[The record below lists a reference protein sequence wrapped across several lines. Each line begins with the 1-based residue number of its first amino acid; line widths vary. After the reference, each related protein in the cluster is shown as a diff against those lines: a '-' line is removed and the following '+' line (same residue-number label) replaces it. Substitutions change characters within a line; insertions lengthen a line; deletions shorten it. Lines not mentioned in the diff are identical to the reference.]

1 MKTRIYPLLILLAV
15 TALSSASASASAAT
29 STPRR
34 QHEARHG
41 QPVPAAAVPQQAGR
55 PTDDT
60 LLTGIPSP
68 DISAATSP
76 ANTSQTGTLR
86 TDTLPTDTPQA
97 PPADSATL
105 TGGFT
110 GHRPAAI
117 DTPVADSLLAGAPG
131 TLLSGQLPDTLA
143 LAQAAP
149 GDSAGT
155 AADRKRFLPTRKR
168 IDREINRIRF
178 IFKREVA
185 IGLTVSYGTITSDDT
200 DYMLILDDL
209 NFNGSIFTINP
220 SFSYFVKDNLSFGA
234 RFGYSKTDG
243 HIDNAALDLG
253 EANDMN
259 ISFSDINLNS
269 TSSSFGIF
277 MRSYAGI
284 DAKGH
289 FGLFA
294 ELEASYKTGK
304 SVFSYKSNEEIKYTH
319 SNNQQFKF
327 SFNPG
332 CAVFIF
338 PNVCTTLSFG
348 LGGVQ
353 YTKVTQTDSEGKVI
367 GTREASKML
376 FRLNLA
382 NIRIGLNILL

>member
-1 MKTRIYPLLILLAV
+1 MKTRIYPLLILLTV
-15 TALSSASASASAAT
+15 TALSSAAASAS
-29 STPRR
+29 TPRKP
-34 QHEARHG
+34 HEARHG
-41 QPVPAAAVPQQAGR
+41 QPVPAAAVPQQAET
-55 PTDDT
+55 PTAGT
-60 LLTGIPSP
+60 SLTGIPSP

-76 ANTSQTGTLR
+76 ANTSQTDTSR
-86 TDTLPTDTPQA
+86 TETLPTDTPQG
-97 PPADSATL
+97 PPADSAVL
-105 TGGFT
+105 TGYST

-117 DTPVADSLLAGAPG
+117 DTPVADSLLTGAPG

-155 AADRKRFLPTRKR
+155 SADRKRFLPTRMR

-209 NFNGSIFTINP
+209 NFSGSIFTINP
-220 SFSYFVKDNLSFGA
+220 SFSYFIKDNLSLGA

-253 EANDMN
+253 ESNDMN

-332 CAVFIF
+332 CAVFVF

>member
-15 TALSSASASASAAT
+15 TALSSASAAT

-34 QHEARHG
+34 QHEARHER
-41 QPVPAAAVPQQAGR
+41 PVPAAAVPQQAGK

-76 ANTSQTGTLR
+76 ANTSQT
-86 TDTLPTDTPQA
+86 DTPQG
-97 PPADSATL
+97 PPTDSAVL
-105 TGGFT
+105 TGDFT

-155 AADRKRFLPTRKR
+155 AADRKRFLPTRRR

-209 NFNGSIFTINP
+209 NFSGSIFTINP

>member
-15 TALSSASASASAAT
+15 TALSSASAAA

-34 QHEARHG
+34 QHEARHER
-41 QPVPAAAVPQQAGR
+41 PVPAAAVPQQAGR

-68 DISAATSP
+68 DISAA
-76 ANTSQTGTLR
+76 NTSQTDTSRTETL
-86 TDTLPTDTPQA
+86 LTDTPQG

-105 TGGFT
+105 TGDFT

-149 GDSAGT
+149 GDSAG
-155 AADRKRFLPTRKR
+155 APADRKRFLPTRRR

-209 NFNGSIFTINP
+209 NFSGSIFTINP

>member
-34 QHEARHG
+34 QHEARHER
-41 QPVPAAAVPQQAGR
+41 PVPAA
-55 PTDDT
+55 T
-60 LLTGIPSP
+60 
-68 DISAATSP
+68 SA
-76 ANTSQTGTLR
+76 ANTSQT
-86 TDTLPTDTPQA
+86 DTPQG
-97 PPADSATL
+97 PPAAPATL
-105 TGGFT
+105 TGDFT

-131 TLLSGQLPDTLA
+131 TLLSDQLPDTLA

-149 GDSAGT
+149 GDSAG
-155 AADRKRFLPTRKR
+155 APADRKRFLPTRRR

-209 NFNGSIFTINP
+209 NFSGSIFTINP

-319 SNNQQFKF
+319 SNNQQFKC

>member
-1 MKTRIYPLLILLAV
+1 MKTRIYPFLILLTV
-15 TALSSASASASAAT
+15 TALSPAAASAS
-29 STPRR
+29 TPRKP
-34 QHEARHG
+34 HEARHER
-41 QPVPAAAVPQQAGR
+41 PVPAAAVAQQAGR

-68 DISAATSP
+68 NISAATSP
-76 ANTSQTGTLR
+76 ANTSQTGILR

-97 PPADSATL
+97 PPADSAVL
-105 TGGFT
+105 AGYFT
-110 GHRPAAI
+110 GHQPAAI

-131 TLLSGQLPDTLA
+131 TRLSDQLLDTLA

-209 NFNGSIFTINP
+209 NFSGSIFTINP

-253 EANDMN
+253 ESNDMN

-332 CAVFIF
+332 CAVFVF

>member
-1 MKTRIYPLLILLAV
+1 M
-15 TALSSASASASAAT
+15 
-29 STPRR
+29 
-34 QHEARHG
+34 
-41 QPVPAAAVPQQAGR
+41 
-55 PTDDT
+55 
-60 LLTGIPSP
+60 
-68 DISAATSP
+68 
-76 ANTSQTGTLR
+76 
-86 TDTLPTDTPQA
+86 
-97 PPADSATL
+97 
-105 TGGFT
+105 
-110 GHRPAAI
+110 
-117 DTPVADSLLAGAPG
+117 DSLLAGGG

-143 LAQAAP
+143 LAHTAP

-155 AADRKRFLPTRKR
+155 PADRKRF
-168 IDREINRIRF
+168 DREINRIRF

-209 NFNGSIFTINP
+209 NFSGSIFTINP

-294 ELEASYKTGK
+294 ELEASYKTK
-304 SVFSYKSNEEIKYTH
+304 RSNIPTATTG
-319 SNNQQFKF
+319 SLNFR
-327 SFNPG
+327 STP
-332 CAVFIF
+332 AVRSSSSRTYA
-338 PNVCTTLSFG
+338 PPSPSGSAACN
-348 LGGVQ
+348 
-353 YTKVTQTDSEGKVI
+353 
-367 GTREASKML
+367 TRK
-376 FRLNLA
+376 
-382 NIRIGLNILL
+382 

>member
-1 MKTRIYPLLILLAV
+1 MKTRIYPLLILLTV
-15 TALSSASASASAAT
+15 TALSSASASAAA

-34 QHEARHG
+34 QHEGRHE
-41 QPVPAAAVPQQAGR
+41 QPVPAAAVPQQAGT
-55 PTDDT
+55 P
-60 LLTGIPSP
+60 LTGISSP
-68 DISAATSP
+68 DISAATSA
-76 ANTSQTGTLR
+76 ANTSQTDTSRTETLQ
-86 TDTLPTDTPQA
+86 TDTP
-97 PPADSATL
+97 
-105 TGGFT
+105 
-110 GHRPAAI
+110 
-117 DTPVADSLLAGAPG
+117 LLAGGG

-143 LAQAAP
+143 LAHTAP

-155 AADRKRFLPTRKR
+155 PADRKRFLPTRRR

-209 NFNGSIFTINP
+209 NFSGSIFTINP

-319 SNNQQFKF
+319 SNNRQFKF

-332 CAVFIF
+332 CAVFVF

>member
-1 MKTRIYPLLILLAV
+1 
-15 TALSSASASASAAT
+15 
-29 STPRR
+29 
-34 QHEARHG
+34 
-41 QPVPAAAVPQQAGR
+41 
-55 PTDDT
+55 
-60 LLTGIPSP
+60 
-68 DISAATSP
+68 
-76 ANTSQTGTLR
+76 
-86 TDTLPTDTPQA
+86 
-97 PPADSATL
+97 
-105 TGGFT
+105 
-110 GHRPAAI
+110 
-117 DTPVADSLLAGAPG
+117 
-131 TLLSGQLPDTLA
+131 
-143 LAQAAP
+143 
-149 GDSAGT
+149 
-155 AADRKRFLPTRKR
+155 
-168 IDREINRIRF
+168 
-178 IFKREVA
+178 VA

-209 NFNGSIFTINP
+209 NFSGSIFTINP

-319 SNNQQFKF
+319 SNNRQFKF

-332 CAVFIF
+332 CAVFVF

>member
-15 TALSSASASASAAT
+15 TALASASASTAA

-34 QHEARHG
+34 QHEARHER
-41 QPVPAAAVPQQAGR
+41 PVPAAAVPQQAGT
-55 PTDDT
+55 P
-60 LLTGIPSP
+60 LTGIPSP
-68 DISAATSP
+68 DISEATSP
-76 ANTSQTGTLR
+76 ANISQTDTSR
-86 TDTLPTDTPQA
+86 TEPLQTDTPQG
-97 PPADSATL
+97 PPADSAVL
-105 TGGFT
+105 TGDFT

-131 TLLSGQLPDTLA
+131 TLLSDQLPDTLA

-149 GDSAGT
+149 GDSAG
-155 AADRKRFLPTRKR
+155 APADRKRFLPTRRR

-209 NFNGSIFTINP
+209 NFSGSIFTINP

>member
-15 TALSSASASASAAT
+15 TALSSASASATA

-34 QHEARHG
+34 QHEARHER
-41 QPVPAAAVPQQAGR
+41 PVPAAAVAQQAGR

-68 DISAATSP
+68 DISAATSS
-76 ANTSQTGTLR
+76 ANTSQTDTSRTETLQ
-86 TDTLPTDTPQA
+86 TDTPQG
-97 PPADSATL
+97 PPADSAVL
-105 TGGFT
+105 TGDFT
-110 GHRPAAI
+110 EHRPAAI

-149 GDSAGT
+149 GDSAGAP
-155 AADRKRFLPTRKR
+155 AARQRFLPTRRR

-209 NFNGSIFTINP
+209 NFSGSIFTINP

>member
-1 MKTRIYPLLILLAV
+1 MKTRIYPLLILLTV
-15 TALSSASASASAAT
+15 TALSSASAAA

-34 QHEARHG
+34 QHEARHE
-41 QPVPAAAVPQQAGR
+41 QPVPAAAVPQQAGT
-55 PTDDT
+55 P
-60 LLTGIPSP
+60 LTGISSP
-68 DISAATSP
+68 DISAATSA
-76 ANTSQTGTLR
+76 ANTSQTDTSRTETLQ
-86 TDTLPTDTPQA
+86 TDTPQA
-97 PPADSATL
+97 PPTDSAVL
-105 TGGFT
+105 TGDFT
-110 GHRPAAI
+110 GHRAAAI
-117 DTPVADSLLAGAPG
+117 DTPVMDSLLAGGG

-143 LAQAAP
+143 LAHTAP

-155 AADRKRFLPTRKR
+155 PADRKRFLPTRRR

-209 NFNGSIFTINP
+209 NFSGSIFTINP

-284 DAKGH
+284 DAKGAAH
-289 FGLFA
+289 ALGLDR
-294 ELEASYKTGK
+294 ELELFDATYDSALK
-304 SVFSYKSNEEIKYTH
+304 VEVNLLA
-319 SNNQQFKF
+319 
-327 SFNPG
+327 
-332 CAVFIF
+332 AV
-338 PNVCTTLSFG
+338 
-348 LGGVQ
+348 
-353 YTKVTQTDSEGKVI
+353 
-367 GTREASKML
+367 A
-376 FRLNLA
+376 
-382 NIRIGLNILL
+382 